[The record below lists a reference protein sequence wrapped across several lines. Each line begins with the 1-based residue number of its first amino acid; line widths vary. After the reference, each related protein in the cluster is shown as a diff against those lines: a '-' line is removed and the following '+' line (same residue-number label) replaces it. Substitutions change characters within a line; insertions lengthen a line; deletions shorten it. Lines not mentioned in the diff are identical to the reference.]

1 MKGREGKFE
10 KKKYVLISSTI
21 PKELYTEENI
31 TTIILQ
37 VRKIRTTHDIR
48 PCGHIDRKEVSF
60 DLSKRILKFTSDG
73 PFAAVRFI

>member
-1 MKGREGKFE
+1 M
-10 KKKYVLISSTI
+10 SSTV

-31 TTIILQ
+31 MTIILQ

-60 DLSKRILKFTSDG
+60 DLGKRILKFTSYG

>member
-1 MKGREGKFE
+1 LK
-10 KKKYVLISSTI
+10 KKKYMLISSTI

>member
-1 MKGREGKFE
+1 MKGREGKLK
-10 KKKYVLISSTI
+10 KKKYLLMSSTV

-31 TTIILQ
+31 MTIILQ

-60 DLSKRILKFTSDG
+60 DLGKRILKFTSYG

>member
-1 MKGREGKFE
+1 MK
-10 KKKYVLISSTI
+10 KKKYMLISSTI